1 MGTVTYF
8 VTQSYVSGE
17 IANESKSRSD
27 QDISLDGRIK
37 ALEQTKNSVTSSL
50 SSLETNINTLKYD
63 IDFKIGTAPLDQ
75 YITFPSTYTGNRVD
89 GSAYA
94 LTKARDLREG
104 LNAIS
109 AILKGHMDTF
119 DTATLNNVNTLNNQ
133 VTSYVADYEAQV
145 SRIDAILAL
154 APVAAIDGVDQT
166 IDTFAEVVKLINQLK
181 DSASNNAEFSAYQAT
196 INTQI
201 AAKADLLQTIDT
213 KTRYIDATTGT
224 KYKLYITSGQ
234 LAIEDVIV

>member
-1 MGTVTYF
+1 
-8 VTQSYVSGE
+8 
-17 IANESKSRSD
+17 
-27 QDISLDGRIK
+27 
-37 ALEQTKNSVTSSL
+37 
-50 SSLETNINTLKYD
+50 
-63 IDFKIGTAPLDQ
+63 
-75 YITFPSTYTGNRVD
+75 
-89 GSAYA
+89 
-94 LTKARDLREG
+94 
-104 LNAIS
+104 
-109 AILKGHMDTF
+109 MDTF
-119 DTATLNNVNTLNNQ
+119 DAATLNNVNALNSQ

-154 APVAAIDGVDQT
+154 APVATVDGVDQT
-166 IDTFAEVVKLINQLK
+166 IDTFAEVVKLINQLQNA
-181 DSASNNAEFSAYQAT
+181 SSNNAEFSAYQAS

>member
-27 QDISLDGRIK
+27 QDISLGNRIK
-37 ALEQTKNSVTSSL
+37 SLENTKSDITGSL
-50 SSLETNINTLKYD
+50 SSLDTSITNLKND
-63 IDFKIGTAPLDQ
+63 IDNKIGTTPLDQ
-75 YITFPSTYTGNRVD
+75 YLTFPATYPGTRSD
-89 GSAYA
+89 GSSYA

-119 DTATLNNVNTLNNQ
+119 DSATLNNVNALNNQ
-133 VTSYVADYEAQV
+133 VTSYVADYNAQV

-154 APVAAIDGVDQT
+154 APVANVDGVDQT
-166 IDTFAEVVKLINQLK
+166 IDTFAEVVKLINQLQNE
-181 DSASNNAEFSAYQAT
+181 ASNNAEFSAYQAS

-201 AAKADLLQTIDT
+201 ATKADLLQTIDT